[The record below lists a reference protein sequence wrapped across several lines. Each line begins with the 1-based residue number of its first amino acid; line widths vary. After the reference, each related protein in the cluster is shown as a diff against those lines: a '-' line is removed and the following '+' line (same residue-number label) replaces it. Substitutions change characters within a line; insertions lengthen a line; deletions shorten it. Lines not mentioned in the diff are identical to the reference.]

1 MELDL
6 LAQLMLPKEKRPK
19 KVPALDFTKGF
30 ALVRTDAGIEKQ
42 TLSKEVK
49 ASLGRFDSK
58 QGSIKRS
65 RKGRTSI
72 RPNGYARY
80 NAITELDVIAYK
92 V

>member
-1 MELDL
+1 M
-6 LAQLMLPKEKRPK
+6 QPKEKRAK

-30 ALVRTDAGIEKQ
+30 ALVRSDAGIEKH
-42 TLSKEVK
+42 TLTKEVNS
-49 ASLGRFDSK
+49 SLGRFDSK

-72 RPNGYARY
+72 MPNGYARY
-80 NAITELDVIAYK
+80 NSITELDVIAYK